1 MYKHHILNT
10 MFHAEYN
17 ESYLVQS
24 INGWMIDSYFMA
36 LHLSQTQNH
45 MRFLYVPAPK
55 IAQSVPIA
63 HVPSFENV
71 IFVKL

>member
-1 MYKHHILNT
+1 
-10 MFHAEYN
+10 
-17 ESYLVQS
+17 
-24 INGWMIDSYFMA
+24 MIDSYFMA

-71 IFVKL
+71 IFVKKIMKAKNICFNET

>member
-1 MYKHHILNT
+1 
-10 MFHAEYN
+10 
-17 ESYLVQS
+17 
-24 INGWMIDSYFMA
+24 MIDSYFMA

-63 HVPSFENV
+63 DVHVPSFENV

>member
-1 MYKHHILNT
+1 MNDWQLFHGIAFKSNT
-10 MFHAEYN
+10 KSHEIPVCA
-17 ESYLVQS
+17 S
-24 INGWMIDSYFMA
+24 
-36 LHLSQTQNH
+36 
-45 MRFLYVPAPK
+45 PK